1 MPTLVRTP
9 RNTILYGLSY
19 RLQFKI
25 NSVSNLRT
33 NKNSTVSV
41 DFSMPRKSSSTSVS
55 DVALEVE
62 KTIHS
67 VAPSLKRVI
76 KYGAPTFQGQGDVI
90 TIGVWSKFIAVGFW
104 NGAKLASRYPLLEGS
119 GRTSRIAKL
128 RTLSEAKSKTFRD
141 LIKAAAKLDV
151 TDPVHRK

>member
-1 MPTLVRTP
+1 
-9 RNTILYGLSY
+9 
-19 RLQFKI
+19 
-25 NSVSNLRT
+25 
-33 NKNSTVSV
+33 
-41 DFSMPRKSSSTSVS
+41 MPRKSSSTSVS